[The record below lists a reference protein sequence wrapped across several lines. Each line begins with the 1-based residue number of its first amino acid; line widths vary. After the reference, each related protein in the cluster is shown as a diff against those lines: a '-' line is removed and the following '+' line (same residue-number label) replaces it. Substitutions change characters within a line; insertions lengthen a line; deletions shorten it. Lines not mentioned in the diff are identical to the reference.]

1 MLTAFVLLLSAAV
14 LLYLLFLAWPR
25 CSLRC
30 HALAPGARAA
40 PLAGTACL
48 KEGFASRKVPEQ
60 LDTIVIGSGAAG
72 LTAAALLAKRGQR
85 VLVLEQ
91 HDVAGGCTHTFE
103 ERGFEFD
110 VGLHYVGDILGVLLN
125 AVTSGVIE
133 WAPTGR
139 LVDEVY
145 FGDDVVPILSPKAA
159 FLAELRRRFPSEGA
173 ALHSYSWR
181 VLLAHVWL
189 GAHLGLK
196 VLPAAL
202 AAPLLRALGGM
213 QTTQTALERL
223 TGSPKLRHVLSY
235 IWGTYG
241 VPPSRSPFA
250 FHLLAA
256 RIVPTVLKA
265 GGAVL
270 VRAPVTS
277 LVCDEAGAVRGVVVR
292 GRLALR
298 AAHAS
303 FSSLTRATTTFC
315 HLVPPPQRHRLAPLL
330 ASIRDAPPVS
340 PPASTETQ
348 VEPSLA
354 FLYLFLGLSADGGG
368 GAGGSGGSGGGLPRH
383 NIWKFGGWDHERGSE
398 LPPRLDDVAADH
410 PLLLFLSS
418 PSAKD
423 PAWEQRHPGKQVV
436 LALAPTRFEYWAE
449 WRDGRIHKR
458 GEAYDRLKR
467 ALTERMTEEVL
478 RLLPQLR
485 GRVEYCDLGTPLSS
499 NFYLGTRHGEA
510 YGLAHTPARF
520 AQPWLTPRTPL
531 PGLYLAGQDVATDGV
546 TGGVISGFMAAGAV
560 DKTVFV
566 AEAATLLAAGV
577 TALAT

>member
-181 VLLAHVWL
+181 VPGSKRRCCPAHFTRSSFCFAVSF
-189 GAHLGLK
+189 GASANTSVALK
-196 VLPAAL
+196 ARLTRT
-202 AAPLLRALGGM
+202 APLHPIATFSR
-213 QTTQTALERL
+213 T
-223 TGSPKLRHVLSY
+223 
-235 IWGTYG
+235 
-241 VPPSRSPFA
+241 SRS
-250 FHLLAA
+250 
-256 RIVPTVLKA
+256 
-265 GGAVL
+265 
-270 VRAPVTS
+270 
-277 LVCDEAGAVRGVVVR
+277 
-292 GRLALR
+292 
-298 AAHAS
+298 
-303 FSSLTRATTTFC
+303 
-315 HLVPPPQRHRLAPLL
+315 
-330 ASIRDAPPVS
+330 
-340 PPASTETQ
+340 
-348 VEPSLA
+348 
-354 FLYLFLGLSADGGG
+354 
-368 GAGGSGGSGGGLPRH
+368 
-383 NIWKFGGWDHERGSE
+383 
-398 LPPRLDDVAADH
+398 
-410 PLLLFLSS
+410 
-418 PSAKD
+418 
-423 PAWEQRHPGKQVV
+423 
-436 LALAPTRFEYWAE
+436 
-449 WRDGRIHKR
+449 
-458 GEAYDRLKR
+458 
-467 ALTERMTEEVL
+467 
-478 RLLPQLR
+478 
-485 GRVEYCDLGTPLSS
+485 
-499 NFYLGTRHGEA
+499 
-510 YGLAHTPARF
+510 
-520 AQPWLTPRTPL
+520 
-531 PGLYLAGQDVATDGV
+531 
-546 TGGVISGFMAAGAV
+546 
-560 DKTVFV
+560 
-566 AEAATLLAAGV
+566 
-577 TALAT
+577 

>member
-250 FHLLAA
+250 FHLVLQNHYFNGEMSPRCRRDVAEMSPRQCCLRLNTRHVAA
-256 RIVPTVLKA
+256 KSP
-265 GGAVL
+265 
-270 VRAPVTS
+270 
-277 LVCDEAGAVRGVVVR
+277 
-292 GRLALR
+292 ALGCR
-298 AAHAS
+298 P
-303 FSSLTRATTTFC
+303 RR
-315 HLVPPPQRHRLAPLL
+315 VPLL
-330 ASIRDAPPVS
+330 AAC
-340 PPASTETQ
+340 A
-348 VEPSLA
+348 
-354 FLYLFLGLSADGGG
+354 
-368 GAGGSGGSGGGLPRH
+368 
-383 NIWKFGGWDHERGSE
+383 
-398 LPPRLDDVAADH
+398 
-410 PLLLFLSS
+410 
-418 PSAKD
+418 
-423 PAWEQRHPGKQVV
+423 
-436 LALAPTRFEYWAE
+436 
-449 WRDGRIHKR
+449 
-458 GEAYDRLKR
+458 GEAMS
-467 ALTERMTEEVL
+467 MTRPRRVRR
-478 RLLPQLR
+478 RLLP
-485 GRVEYCDLGTPLSS
+485 G
-499 NFYLGTRHGEA
+499 
-510 YGLAHTPARF
+510 
-520 AQPWLTPRTPL
+520 
-531 PGLYLAGQDVATDGV
+531 DG
-546 TGGVISGFMAAGAV
+546 GW
-560 DKTVFV
+560 
-566 AEAATLLAAGV
+566 
-577 TALAT
+577 